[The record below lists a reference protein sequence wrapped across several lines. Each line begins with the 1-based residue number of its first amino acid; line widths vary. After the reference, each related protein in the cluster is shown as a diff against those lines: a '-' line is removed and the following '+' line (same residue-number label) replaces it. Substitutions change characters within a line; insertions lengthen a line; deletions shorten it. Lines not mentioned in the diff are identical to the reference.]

1 MTYIVPCGPLD
12 TEPGQLGGKA
22 TLDPNIINP
31 ILDEPQEARIL
42 SLIAA
47 DQSKAQ
53 NMSISLDYRI
63 INSPIGLVGLSNYLV
78 RARIGWGSAKG
89 NSLVEID
96 WKHGARVSLAGA
108 VVIVDALYGFSP
120 VPVGGAG
127 DLGPVIEVFASVAAG
142 TQGKAPPNTL
152 TFSSGEVAAAGSLEI
167 LIPSYA
173 VAVEIQDRRDP
184 TAVIAPAVT
193 TEIAA
198 AIGVGKRIITTFVVL
213 NTPITLPNGAET
225 VEVTN
230 TGVAAT
236 EMNVIFHLAI

>member
-12 TEPGQLGGKA
+12 TQPGQLGGKA

-63 INSPIGLVGLSNYLV
+63 IGALPAGLSNYLV
-78 RARIGWGSAKG
+78 RARISWGSAKG
-89 NSLVEID
+89 NSLVELD

-152 TFSSGEVAAAGSLEI
+152 TFSTGEIAPAGSLE
-167 LIPSYA
+167 LQIPSYA

-198 AIGVGKRIITTFVVL
+198 AVGVGKRIITTFVVL
-213 NTPITLPNGAET
+213 NTPITIPNGAET

-230 TGVAAT
+230 TGVAAS
-236 EMNVIFHLAI
+236 EINVIYHLAI